1 MIRFGSGLV
10 YLALDAFNFE
20 QDLCEIKHI
29 FPTHQSRMCL
39 ERQLPTIRDFS
50 QVIHIPSVV
59 PQFEWSP
66 IDNPNPQVTFD
77 RRGPKSHF
85 HTLNK

>member
-1 MIRFGSGLV
+1 MAHATIDHFGFNERFYHS
-10 YLALDAFNFE
+10 F
-20 QDLCEIKHI
+20 DLG
-29 FPTHQSRMCL
+29 SRMCL